1 MAGTNRRYHAARDAA
16 ALLDFALQ
24 LIVLPGNLIK
34 IIVGEF
40 APLLPQ
46 RHMRYDERNDA
57 PPRATRFM

>member
-1 MAGTNRRYHAARDAA
+1 MPGLMAGTNRRYHAARDAA

-46 RHMRYDERNDA
+46 
-57 PPRATRFM
+57 

>member
-1 MAGTNRRYHAARDAA
+1 MKPGVAVSPGLLSSMPGLMAGTNRRYHAARDAA

-46 RHMRYDERNDA
+46 
-57 PPRATRFM
+57 